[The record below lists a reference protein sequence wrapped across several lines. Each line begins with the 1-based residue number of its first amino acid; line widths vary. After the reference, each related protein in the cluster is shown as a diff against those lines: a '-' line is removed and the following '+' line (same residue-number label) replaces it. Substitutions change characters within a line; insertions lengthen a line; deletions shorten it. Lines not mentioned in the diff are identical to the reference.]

1 MGRSPCIWKNGFSP
15 VASPGFMDT
24 PWTASW
30 NERLRDSIRSVSR
43 ITLPVQA
50 AERLVELVDSDSV
63 TGQGEDYPV

>member
-1 MGRSPCIWKNGFSP
+1 
-15 VASPGFMDT
+15 MDT